1 MIAVKSHPPSPI
13 TLPATVAEDL
23 MTANPLSI
31 QETLTARE
39 ARNFFIDK
47 AISGA
52 PVIDAAGRPVG
63 VLSQTDLLIHD
74 REDPST
80 PVAGRR
86 ASAEAEEGTVTPDS
100 LRRQPEAG
108 AAVGGGA
115 THTLVREV
123 MTPGVFSVGRHAP
136 IERVIADL
144 CGLNVHRLF
153 VVDAAGVLV
162 GVISAMDV
170 LRHLVPMSRDG
181 GGYR

>member
-1 MIAVKSHPPSPI
+1 MTAVKSHSPSPT
-13 TLPATVAEDL
+13 TLPATLAEDL
-23 MTANPLSI
+23 MTANPISL

-52 PVIDAAGRPVG
+52 PVIDDAGRPVG

-74 REDPST
+74 REGPST
-80 PVAGRR
+80 PVGQQR
-86 ASAEAEEGTVTPDS
+86 
-100 LRRQPEAG
+100 EAG
-108 AAVGGGA
+108 DHASSGAAD
-115 THTLVREV
+115 TLVRDV
-123 MTPGVFSVGRHAP
+123 MTQGVFSVGRHAP
-136 IERVIADL
+136 IERVIGDL

-170 LRHLVPMSRDG
+170 LRHLTPMFRDG
-181 GGYR
+181 GGHR

>member
-1 MIAVKSHPPSPI
+1 MIALKPHSPSPVA
-13 TLPATVAEDL
+13 LPATLAEDL

-31 QETLTARE
+31 RETLAARE

-74 REDPST
+74 RESPCSPASRRGEADE
-80 PVAGRR
+80 VAV
-86 ASAEAEEGTVTPDS
+86 S
-100 LRRQPEAG
+100 
-108 AAVGGGA
+108 GA

-123 MTPGVFSVGRHAP
+123 MTPGMFSVGRHAP
-136 IERVIADL
+136 IERVIGDM
-144 CGLNVHRLF
+144 CELNVHRLF

-170 LRHLVPMSRDG
+170 LRHLRHTSG
-181 GGYR
+181 GGRENR

>member
-1 MIAVKSHPPSPI
+1 MTAVKSHSPSPI
-13 TLPATVAEDL
+13 PLPATVAEDL

-31 QETLTARE
+31 RETLTVGE
-39 ARNFFIDK
+39 SRNVLIEK

-74 REDPST
+74 REGPST
-80 PVAGRR
+80 PAGRQR
-86 ASAEAEEGTVTPDS
+86 
-100 LRRQPEAG
+100 EAG
-108 AAVGGGA
+108 GDASGGA
-115 THTLVREV
+115 ADTLVRDV
-123 MTPGVFSVGRHAP
+123 MTQGVFSVGRHAP
-136 IERVIADL
+136 IERVIGDM
-144 CGLNVHRLF
+144 CELNVHRLF

-181 GGYR
+181 EGYR